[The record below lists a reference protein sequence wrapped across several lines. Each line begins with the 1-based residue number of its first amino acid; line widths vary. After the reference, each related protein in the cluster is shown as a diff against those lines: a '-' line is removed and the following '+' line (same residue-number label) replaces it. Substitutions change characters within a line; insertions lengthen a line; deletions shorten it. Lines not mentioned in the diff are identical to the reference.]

1 MQGGLGFLF
10 LKNKLLEKKYNQR
23 VKDVFTE
30 TYNELL
36 KRKDNSKEDDSKYN
50 KYMISFMLS
59 VMDLAEEEIKCNNF
73 ELAGRDISLL
83 DKLPETIYNK
93 WDEYYF
99 YKNELFWYLK
109 NMVDLKKNEKNE
121 KTLMLISKELR
132 FVSSQNQNI
141 GCK

>member
-23 VKDVFTE
+23 VQDVFNE

-36 KRKDNSKEDDSKYN
+36 KRKDDSKEDDSKYN

-93 WDEYYF
+93 WNKCYFFQSEFLGYCDNMLELDRADKVKLIIHNIYEYLSPIYE
-99 YKNELFWYLK
+99 NTQA
-109 NMVDLKKNEKNE
+109 MKK
-121 KTLMLISKELR
+121 
-132 FVSSQNQNI
+132 
-141 GCK
+141 